1 MGETKQLVVNTGT
14 ITAGVA
20 VDFDVESI
28 YNFGVIGGG
37 KTDLDT
43 DYMYNGG
50 VIYADDQLDIDLEN
64 GVNNGILSAGVDNPK
79 SIFEINSPE
88 SPTPTLSATSI
99 VANETSSST
108 VTSSTVSFEI
118 SMFLIALIWM
128 LNKLF

>member
-1 MGETKQLVVNTGT
+1 MVETKQLVVNTGT
-14 ITAGVA
+14 ISAGVA

-64 GVNNGILSAGVDNPK
+64 GVNNGVLSAGLDNPNN
-79 SIFEINSPE
+79 IFEINSPGL
-88 SPTPTLSATSI
+88 PTATWSTTPI
-99 VANETSSST
+99 VTNETSSST
-108 VTSSTVSFEI
+108 VTSSAVSFDFSI
-118 SMFLIALIWM
+118 FLIALILM
-128 LNKLF
+128 CNKLF

>member
-1 MGETKQLVVNTGT
+1 MVETKQLVVNTGT

-64 GVNNGILSAGVDNPK
+64 GVNNGVLFAGVDNPNN
-79 SIFEINSPE
+79 IFEINSPGLPTATW
-88 SPTPTLSATSI
+88 SPTSI
-99 VANETSSST
+99 TTNET
-108 VTSSTVSFEI
+108 VTSSTVTFDF
-118 SMFLIALIWM
+118 SMLLIAIILM
-128 LNKLF
+128 FNKLF